1 MVYDSQ
7 KRANNEYRKRSTK
20 TISLRFYPGED
31 DERIY
36 EWLKAQDNVTA
47 YIKALVK
54 ADMEASEPAQD

>member
-20 TISLRFYPGED
+20 NISLRFYPGED

-47 YIKALVK
+47 YIKGLVK
-54 ADMEASEPAQD
+54 ADMETNGPEQD